1 MSRYTDDDM
10 LRDWTSEAQKERQA
24 QRAKLREEQEEQ
36 LRRQK
41 KARRR
46 RRGFLIKAIC
56 VAAVMVAVLF
66 AAFSTM
72 DIFQLQEQKR
82 QADEELQGLEHRK
95 LGLEQELEIVESD
108 EYVEQQ
114 ARSELR
120 MIYDGEVLYVVK
132 DQETTEDQ
140 GEMPE
145 QVKP

>member
-41 KARRR
+41 KTRRR

-132 DQETTEDQ
+132 DQETKEDQ

>member
-24 QRAKLREEQEEQ
+24 QRAKLREEQEEL

-41 KARRR
+41 KTRRR
-46 RRGFLIKAIC
+46 RRGFLIKAMC

-120 MIYDGEVLYVVK
+120 MIYDGEVLYVVRDREEPEK
-132 DQETTEDQ
+132 TED
-140 GEMPE
+140 MPE

>member
-24 QRAKLREEQEEQ
+24 QRAKLREEQEEL

-41 KARRR
+41 KTRRR
-46 RRGFLIKAIC
+46 RRGFLIKAMC

-120 MIYDGEVLYVVK
+120 MIYDGEVLYVVR
-132 DQETTEDQ
+132 DREEPENTED
-140 GEMPE
+140 MPE

>member
-132 DQETTEDQ
+132 DQETKEDQ

>member
-41 KARRR
+41 KTRRR
-46 RRGFLIKAIC
+46 RRGFLIKAMC

-132 DQETTEDQ
+132 DQETQENQ
-140 GEMPE
+140 GEMHE

>member
-41 KARRR
+41 KTRRR
-46 RRGFLIKAIC
+46 RRGFLIKAMC

-132 DQETTEDQ
+132 DQETKEDQ

>member
-24 QRAKLREEQEEQ
+24 QRAKLREEQEEL

-41 KARRR
+41 KTRRR
-46 RRGFLIKAIC
+46 RRGVLIKAMC

-66 AAFSTM
+66 AASSTM

-132 DQETTEDQ
+132 DQETQENQ